1 MTIPAKSVMTTDIV
15 TVSPETT
22 VAETARRM
30 LIHHVTALPVVD
42 PDNRPLGL
50 VSEGDVMRHFGAQFQ
65 SKRAQWLRMLAEGET
80 LAPEFLAEIRLNQ
93 QHVREIMHAAI
104 ISADEEASLAELAD
118 LMLKHGIKRVP
129 ILRDGVLVGM
139 SAAPMWFGPWSKTWT
154 ICLSRRTSAGSWSA
168 GPHNPPAQRPVGDRQ
183 QRHGDDLRCA
193 RQGDRPREHQRQY
206 AYRGTGKTAY
216 RA

>member
-30 LIHHVTALPVVD
+30 LIHHVSAVPVVG

-65 SKRAQWLRMLAEGET
+65 SKRAEWLRMLAEGET

-93 QHVREIMHAAI
+93 QHVHEIMHTA
-104 ISADEEASLAELAD
+104 ADEEASLAE
-118 LMLKHGIKRVP
+118 
-129 ILRDGVLVGM
+129 
-139 SAAPMWFGPWSKTWT
+139 WT
-154 ICLSRRTSAGSWSA
+154 R
-168 GPHNPPAQRPVGDRQ
+168 
-183 QRHGDDLRCA
+183 
-193 RQGDRPREHQRQY
+193 
-206 AYRGTGKTAY
+206 
-216 RA
+216 

>member
-22 VAETARRM
+22 IVETARRM
-30 LIHHVTALPVVD
+30 LIHHVSAVLVVD
-42 PDNRPLGL
+42 PDYQPLGL

-80 LAPEFLAEIRLNQ
+80 LSPEFLAEIRLNQ
-93 QHVREIMHAAI
+93 QHVREIMHTAI

-129 ILRDGVLVGM
+129 ILRDGVLVG
-139 SAAPMWFGPWSKTWT
+139 
-154 ICLSRRTSAGSWSA
+154 IVSRAD
-168 GPHNPPAQRPVGDRQ
+168 VV
-183 QRHGDDLRCA
+183 
-193 RQGDRPREHQRQY
+193 
-206 AYRGTGKTAY
+206 
-216 RA
+216 RAVVENLNNLLEPTD

>member
-30 LIHHVTALPVVD
+30 LNHHVTAVPVVD
-42 PDNRPLGL
+42 HDNRPLGL

-65 SKRAQWLRMLAEGET
+65 SRRAQWLRMLAEGET
-80 LAPEFLAEIRLNQ
+80 LAPGVPRRNPPQPAA
-93 QHVREIMHAAI
+93 REIMHTAI

-139 SAAPMWFGPWSKTWT
+139 V
-154 ICLSRRTSAGSWSA
+154 SRADVVRAVVE
-168 GPHNPPAQRPVGDRQ
+168 NL
-183 QRHGDDLRCA
+183 DDLLEPT
-193 RQGDRPREHQRQY
+193 D
-206 AYRGTGKTAY
+206 
-216 RA
+216 

>member
-1 MTIPAKSVMTTDIV
+1 MTIPAKSVMTKDLV

-22 VAETARRM
+22 VAEAARRM
-30 LIHHVTALPVVD
+30 LIHHVTAVPVVD
-42 PDNRPLGL
+42 PDNRPLGM

-93 QHVREIMHAAI
+93 QHVREIMHTAI

-139 SAAPMWFGPWSKTWT
+139 V
-154 ICLSRRTSAGSWSA
+154 SRADVVRAVVE
-168 GPHNPPAQRPVGDRQ
+168 NL
-183 QRHGDDLRCA
+183 DDLLEPT
-193 RQGDRPREHQRQY
+193 D
-206 AYRGTGKTAY
+206 
-216 RA
+216 

>member
-30 LIHHVTALPVVD
+30 LIHHVTAVPVVD

-93 QHVREIMHAAI
+93 AA
-104 ISADEEASLAELAD
+104 
-118 LMLKHGIKRVP
+118 
-129 ILRDGVLVGM
+129 
-139 SAAPMWFGPWSKTWT
+139 
-154 ICLSRRTSAGSWSA
+154 
-168 GPHNPPAQRPVGDRQ
+168 
-183 QRHGDDLRCA
+183 
-193 RQGDRPREHQRQY
+193 RPRDY
-206 AYRGTGKTAY
+206 AHGHHLR
-216 RA
+216 

>member
-30 LIHHVTALPVVD
+30 LNHHVTAAVPVVD

-65 SKRAQWLRMLAEGET
+65 SRRAQWLRMLAEGET
-80 LAPEFLAEIRLNQ
+80 LAPAFLAEIRLNQ
-93 QHVREIMHAAI
+93 QLVREIMHTAI

-139 SAAPMWFGPWSKTWT
+139 V
-154 ICLSRRTSAGSWSA
+154 SRADVVRAVVE
-168 GPHNPPAQRPVGDRQ
+168 NL
-183 QRHGDDLRCA
+183 DDLLEPT
-193 RQGDRPREHQRQY
+193 D
-206 AYRGTGKTAY
+206 
-216 RA
+216 